1 MFFIRSCAMHH
12 DTAAHSVKSVRAKK
26 HPIEIHVG
34 KLIKVLLAEKE
45 RQREERDL
53 ERVKALSVPSK
64 ERKRGMSGLKEKLF
78 PQRIS
83 EKKDL
88 TGTSPLTEEEF
99 LKLPDVQAIIA
110 IRGYDEHPLRPRQ
123 FAERITPVLADRNLT
138 EKNLRDAIML
148 FIRMYPETLI
158 HMRKPL

>member
-1 MFFIRSCAMHH
+1 MHH

-26 HPIEIHVG
+26 HSIEIHVG

-53 ERVKALSVPSK
+53 ERVKALSAPSK
-64 ERKRGMSGLKEKLF
+64 DRKRGMIGLKEKLF
-78 PQRIS
+78 PPRIADR
-83 EKKDL
+83 KDL

-110 IRGYDEHPLRPRQ
+110 LRGYNENPQRPQQ
-123 FAERITPVLADRNLT
+123 FAERITRALADRNLT

-148 FIRMYPETLI
+148 FMRMYPEALT